1 MFPQKSYCG
10 EYATILNLTKRPSIR
25 FLRVKCTMNRR
36 AEPSS
41 ELLFGFYV
49 RTKPLARR
57 TQPRRCFG
65 A

>member
-49 RTKPLARR
+49 SLEEVHSDFSKAV
-57 TQPRRCFG
+57 

>member
-49 RTKPLARR
+49 
-57 TQPRRCFG
+57 
-65 A
+65 